1 MVREDLTKIQN
12 PKETQMTT
20 RQNVNI
26 DTLEGFRTFLKDNPD
41 NGKLHLEAKAVY
53 EGQAGRS
60 MIHVGPFAVDDTT
73 IDRPT
78 RHYTFPFGAW
88 REVEDMIGME
98 GATDRMEPVE
108 MALASTAACLIN
120 SITLNA
126 ARLGIDTAG
135 LEITV
140 RTTVDPRVLLA
151 LKGPEEHGSCLGTIE
166 YDVKVS
172 GEVSDEDM
180 DTIHKLC
187 RYSPV
192 HGMMAETIDIKG
204 EVSRA

>member
-1 MVREDLTKIQN
+1 MATRESINLDK
-12 PKETQMTT
+12 
-20 RQNVNI
+20 
-26 DTLEGFRTFLKDNPD
+26 LEDFRTFLENNPD
-41 NGKLHLEAKAVY
+41 KGKLHLEAKAVY

-60 MIHVGPFAVDDTT
+60 MIHVGRFAVDDDV

-126 ARLGIDTAG
+126 ARLGIDTTG
-135 LEITV
+135 LEITI
-140 RTTVDPRVLLA
+140 RTTVDPRVLFA
-151 LKGPEEHGSCLGTIE
+151 VKGPEEHGSCLGTIE

-172 GEVSDEDM
+172 GDVSDEEM
-180 DTIHKLC
+180 ETIDKLC
-187 RYSPV
+187 HYSPV
-192 HGMMAETIDIKG
+192 HGMMAETINIEG
-204 EVSRA
+204 SVSRA

>member
-1 MVREDLTKIQN
+1 MSI
-12 PKETQMTT
+12 

-26 DTLEGFRTFLKDNPD
+26 ETLENFRSFLSDNPEK
-41 NGKLHLEAKAVY
+41 GKLHLEAKAVY

-60 MIHVGPFAVDDTT
+60 MIHVGRFGLDDTT

-126 ARLGIDTAG
+126 ARLGIDTSG
-135 LEITV
+135 LEVNI
-140 RTTVDPRVLLA
+140 RTTVDPRILFA
-151 LKGPEEHGSCLGTIE
+151 LRGPEDHGSCLGKIE
-166 YDVKVS
+166 YDVKVD
-172 GEVSDEDM
+172 GDISDEDM
-180 DTIHKLC
+180 ETIEKLC
-187 RYSPV
+187 KYSPV
-192 HGMMAETIDIKG
+192 YGMMAETISIG
-204 EVSRA
+204 GNVSRA

>member
-1 MVREDLTKIQN
+1 
-12 PKETQMTT
+12 MTT
-20 RQNVNI
+20 RQNVNVEK
-26 DTLEGFRTFLKDNPD
+26 LEGFRDFLKENPD
-41 NGKLHLEAKAVY
+41 KGKLHLEAKAVY

-60 MIHVGPFAVDDTT
+60 MIHVGPFGVDDTT

-108 MALASTAACLIN
+108 MALAATAACLIN
-120 SITLNA
+120 SVTLNA

-135 LEITV
+135 LEIAV

-151 LKGPEEHGSCLGTIE
+151 IKGPEEHGSCLGTIE

-172 GEVSDEDM
+172 GDVSDEDIE
-180 DTIHKLC
+180 TIHKLC
-187 RYSPV
+187 KYSPV
-192 HGMMAETIDIKG
+192 HGMLAETIAIRG
-204 EVSRA
+204 EVARA

>member
-1 MVREDLTKIQN
+1 
-12 PKETQMTT
+12 
-20 RQNVNI
+20 
-26 DTLEGFRTFLKDNPD
+26 
-41 NGKLHLEAKAVY
+41 
-53 EGQAGRS
+53 
-60 MIHVGPFAVDDTT
+60 
-73 IDRPT
+73 
-78 RHYTFPFGAW
+78 
-88 REVEDMIGME
+88 MIGME

-140 RTTVDPRVLLA
+140 RTTVDA

>member
-1 MVREDLTKIQN
+1 
-12 PKETQMTT
+12 MTT
-20 RQNVNI
+20 RQNMNI
-26 DTLEGFRTFLKDNPD
+26 DTLEEFRTFLTDNPEK
-41 NGKLHLEAKAVY
+41 GKLHLEAKAVY

-60 MIHVGPFAVDDTT
+60 MIHVGPFAVDENA

-126 ARLGIDTAG
+126 ARIGINTAG
-135 LEITV
+135 LEIKV
-140 RTTVDPRVLLA
+140 RTTVDPRVLFA

-166 YDVKVS
+166 YDVKVN
-172 GEVSDEDM
+172 GDVSDEELE
-180 DTIHKLC
+180 TIKKLC
-187 RYSPV
+187 KYSPV
-192 HGMMAETIDIKG
+192 HGMMAEPINING
-204 EVSRA
+204 NVSRA

>member
-1 MVREDLTKIQN
+1 
-12 PKETQMTT
+12 MTV
-20 RQNVNI
+20 RQNLDV
-26 DTLEGFRTFLKDNPD
+26 DKLEEFRTFLSENPD
-41 NGKLHLEAKAVY
+41 KGKLHLEAKAIY

-60 MIHVGPFAVDDTT
+60 TIHVGPFAVDDQQ
-73 IDRPT
+73 ISRPT

-88 REVEDMIGME
+88 REVEDLIGME

-126 ARLGIDTAG
+126 ARMGIDTAG

-151 LKGPEEHGSCLGTIE
+151 LKGPEAHGSCLGTIE

-172 GEVSDEDM
+172 GEVSDD
-180 DTIHKLC
+180 DLNTIRELC
-187 RYSPV
+187 SYSPV
-192 HGMMAETIDIKG
+192 HGMMAEPINLEGRVT
-204 EVSRA
+204 RA

>member
-1 MVREDLTKIQN
+1 
-12 PKETQMTT
+12 MTT
-20 RQNVNI
+20 RQSINI
-26 DTLEGFRTFLKDNPD
+26 DTLEGFRAFLQDNPD
-41 NGKLHLEAKAVY
+41 KGKLHLEAEAVY

-60 MIHVGPFAVDDTT
+60 MIHVGRFGLDDTT

-88 REVEDMIGME
+88 RGMGME
-98 GATDRMEPVE
+98 GSTDRMEPVE

-140 RTTVDPRVLLA
+140 RTTVDPRVLFA
-151 LKGPEEHGSCLGTIE
+151 IKGPEEHGSCLGTIG

-172 GEVSDEDM
+172 GDVSDEEM
-180 DTIHKLC
+180 ETIHKLC
-187 RYSPV
+187 KYSPV
-192 HGMMAETIDIKG
+192 HGMMAETINITG
-204 EVSRA
+204 QVSRA

>member
-1 MVREDLTKIQN
+1 
-12 PKETQMTT
+12 MTT
-20 RQNVNI
+20 RQNVKI
-26 DTLEGFRTFLKDNPD
+26 ETLEGFRTFLKDNPD
-41 NGKLHLEAKAVY
+41 KGKLHLEAKAVY

-60 MIHVGPFAVDDTT
+60 MIHVGRYAVDDTV

-98 GATDRMEPVE
+98 GSTDRMEPVE

-140 RTTVDPRVLLA
+140 RTTVVRGCSSRSRVRSSTTLA
-151 LKGPEEHGSCLGTIE
+151 WARSNT
-166 YDVKVS
+166 
-172 GEVSDEDM
+172 
-180 DTIHKLC
+180 T
-187 RYSPV
+187 
-192 HGMMAETIDIKG
+192 
-204 EVSRA
+204 SR

>member
-1 MVREDLTKIQN
+1 
-12 PKETQMTT
+12 MTT
-20 RQNVNI
+20 RQNINI
-26 DTLEGFRTFLKDNPD
+26 DTLEDFRTFLEDNPD
-41 NGKLHLEAKAVY
+41 KGMLHLEAKAVY

-60 MIHVGPFAVDDTT
+60 MIHVGRFSVDDNT

-88 REVEDMIGME
+88 REVEDMIGMQ

-108 MALASTAACLIN
+108 MALASTAACPIN

-135 LEITV
+135 LEITI
-140 RTTVDPRVLLA
+140 RTTVDPRVLFA
-151 LKGPEEHGSCLGTIE
+151 IKGPEEHGSCLGTIE

-172 GEVSDEDM
+172 GDVSDDEM
-180 DTIHKLC
+180 KTIHKLC

-192 HGMMAETIDIKG
+192 HGMMAETIEIKG

>member
-1 MVREDLTKIQN
+1 
-12 PKETQMTT
+12 MTT
-20 RQNVNI
+20 RQSINVEK
-26 DTLEGFRTFLKDNPD
+26 LEEFRNFLSENPD
-41 NGKLHLEAKAVY
+41 KGKLHLEAKAIY

-60 MIHVGPFAVDDTT
+60 TIHVGPYAVDETK

-88 REVEDMIGME
+88 REVEELIGME

-126 ARLGIDTAG
+126 ARMGIDTEG

-172 GEVSDEDM
+172 GEVSDEEM
-180 DTIHKLC
+180 VTIRTLC
-187 RYSPV
+187 QHSPV
-192 HGMMAETIDIKG
+192 HGMMAETINLVG
-204 EVSRA
+204 QVVRA

>member
-1 MVREDLTKIQN
+1 MAI
-12 PKETQMTT
+12 
-20 RQNVNI
+20 RQNV
-26 DTLEGFRTFLKDNPD
+26 DVEKLEGFRSFLKDNPSK
-41 NGKLHLEAKAVY
+41 GKLHLEAKAVY

-60 MIHVGPFAVDDTT
+60 MIHVGPFAVDDTA

-108 MALASTAACLIN
+108 MALAATAACLVN
-120 SITLNA
+120 SVTLNA

-135 LEITV
+135 LEIAV
-140 RTTVDPRVLLA
+140 RTTVDPRVLFA
-151 LKGPEEHGSCLGTIE
+151 LKGPEEHGSCLGTIT
-166 YDVKVS
+166 YDVKVT
-172 GEVSDEDM
+172 GEVSDEEM
-180 DTIHKLC
+180 ETIHKLC

-192 HGMMAETIDIKG
+192 HGMLAESISIDG
-204 EVSRA
+204 TVTRG

>member
-1 MVREDLTKIQN
+1 MA
-12 PKETQMTT
+12 T
-20 RQNVNI
+20 RQNVNL
-26 DTLEGFRTFLKDNPD
+26 DKLESFRAFLEDNPD
-41 NGKLHLEAKAVY
+41 KGKLHLEAKAVY

-60 MIHVGPFAVDDTT
+60 MIHVGPFAVDDVA

-108 MALASTAACLIN
+108 MALAATAACLIN
-120 SITLNA
+120 SVTLNA
-126 ARLGIDTAG
+126 ARLGIDTSG

-140 RTTVDPRVLLA
+140 RTIVDPRVLLA
-151 LKGPEEHGSCLGTIE
+151 IKGPEEHGSCLGTIE
-166 YDVKVS
+166 YAVKVS
-172 GEVSDEDM
+172 GDVSDGEM
-180 DTIHKLC
+180 QTIQKLC
-187 RYSPV
+187 SYSPV
-192 HGMMAETIDIKG
+192 HAMMSEAIEVKG

>member
-1 MVREDLTKIQN
+1 MSV
-12 PKETQMTT
+12 

-26 DTLEGFRTFLKDNPD
+26 DKLEEFRTFLSKNPD
-41 NGKLHLEAKAVY
+41 KGKLRLEVKAIY

-60 MIHVGPFAVDDTT
+60 TVHVGPYAIDDTS

-88 REVEDMIGME
+88 REVEDMVGMQ
-98 GATDRMEPVE
+98 GPTDRMEPVE

-120 SITLNA
+120 SITLNT
-126 ARLGIDTAG
+126 ARLGIDTEG

-140 RTTVDPRVLLA
+140 RTTVDPRVLFA

-166 YDVKVS
+166 YDVKVT
-172 GEVSDEDM
+172 GDVSDEDIQ
-180 DTIHKLC
+180 TIRDLC
-187 RYSPV
+187 QYSPV
-192 HGMMAETIDIKG
+192 HGMMAEQIKLSG
-204 EVSRA
+204 EVKRAEAGN